1 MKRDPWID
9 PDVQDLGVLR
19 FMTCGSVDDGKS
31 TLIGRLLLDSKTLL
45 ADTLLTL
52 EQASARRGL
61 AAPDLALLTDGLLA
75 EREQGITIDVAYR
88 YFATARRNFIIA
100 DAPGHEQYTRN
111 MVTAASTADAAVL
124 LVDAR
129 KGLLPQT
136 RRHAAVARL
145 LGVRHLV
152 LAVNKMDLVDGSREV
167 FESLVAEF
175 SGWLAGLGDEPG
187 MPRRAHA
194 GQAGARAPAFAA
206 VPLSALDGD
215 MVVER
220 GDRLGWYDGPTLIEL
235 LEGLEAG
242 EAAVDHALRLPV
254 QWVCRPAD
262 DGARGYAGR
271 IEAGR
276 LAVGDEVRLWPSG
289 QRSRVTR
296 LAIGSRE
303 LQQAHAGQSVMVSL
317 ADERDVSRGDLIVSG
332 EPAPPAH
339 DQFEAIACWLSARP
353 LVPGQPLL
361 LQHLTREVR
370 ARVEAVES
378 VLDLQALAWQ
388 RSQGPVSLN
397 DIVRLRLRTQQPLP
411 VDSYRALRAAGSFIL
426 VDPATRET
434 LAAGCVQ

>member
-1 MKRDPWID
+1 MKRDPWTD
-9 PDVQDLGVLR
+9 PTAQDLGVLR

-31 TLIGRLLLDSKTLL
+31 TLIGRLLLDTKTLL
-45 ADTLLTL
+45 VDTLQTL
-52 EQASARRGL
+52 EQTSTRRGL

-88 YFATARRNFIIA
+88 YFATTRRNFIIA

-152 LAVNKMDLVDGSREV
+152 LAVNKMDLVGGSREV

-175 SGWLAGLGDEPG
+175 SGWLAGQSDERG
-187 MPRRAHA
+187 GLA
-194 GQAGARAPAFAA
+194 GSREPTFAA
-206 VPLSALDGD
+206 VPLSARDGD

-220 GDRLGWYDGPTLIEL
+220 GERLAWYGGPTLIEL
-235 LEGLEAG
+235 LEDLEAG
-242 EAAVDHALRLPV
+242 EAAVGHALRLPV
-254 QWVCRPAD
+254 QWVCRPT
-262 DGARGYAGR
+262 DGSARGYAGR
-271 IEAGR
+271 IEAGSLR
-276 LAVGDEVRLWPSG
+276 VGEEVALWPSG
-289 QRSRVTR
+289 QRSRVTH
-296 LAIGSRE
+296 LAIGPRE
-303 LQQAHAGQSVMVSL
+303 LQHAQAGQSVMVSL
-317 ADERDVSRGDLIVSG
+317 ADERDVSRGDLIVAG
-332 EPAPPAH
+332 GPAPAGH
-339 DQFEAIACWLSARP
+339 DRFEAIACWLSTRP
-353 LVPGQPLL
+353 LVPGQALL
-361 LQHLTREVR
+361 LQHFAREVR

-388 RSQGPVSLN
+388 SPQGPVGLN

-411 VDSYRALRAAGSFIL
+411 VAPYRELRAAGSLIL

-434 LAAGCVQ
+434 LAAGCVT